1 MRERKK
7 SSQLK
12 LEQIRDRAALEKQNL
27 LKIKFRIFIADKGE
41 TKFKWTKSISKD
53 KYKNV
58 FFWKVILVHIL
69 KKRKMFCLSLVLQI
83 RSLHIK

>member
-27 LKIKFRIFIADKGE
+27 LEIKFRIFIADKGE
-41 TKFKWTKSISKD
+41 TKFKWTKSILKD

-58 FFWKVILVHIL
+58 FFWKVFLVHIL
-69 KKRKMFCLSLVLQI
+69 KQKKNVFVSV
-83 RSLHIK
+83 